1 MTAARR
7 GALADAERLALELLA
22 AVTEVSLIARLTNLL
37 GGIAFE
43 HGRLEEAELW
53 LEQVIRSPGAAQNP
67 LLTARA
73 TNNLASI
80 AHLRGKRTLALSL
93 YQSALMAWERENN
106 ALGEAQTCHNLGN
119 VAREEGAL
127 AEAAEYADRAVLAA
141 ERAEDSALLSLV
153 LLGRA
158 EVSLARG
165 GWEAARCD
173 LAAARELA
181 VQTGDAL
188 GCAEADRL
196 GGRIALAQGL
206 PEEALRQARLGYRRA
221 NRLGAVQLAGECAE
235 LCTLASQEL
244 RQAALVAR
252 YRATAR
258 RHYAALGAKPSL
270 RRLSNQARR

>member
-1 MTAARR
+1 MAAARR
-7 GALADAERLALELLA
+7 GALADAEHLARELLA
-22 AVTEVSLIARLTNLL
+22 SATEVSLIARLSNLL

-53 LEQVIRSPGAAQNP
+53 LEQVIRSPGAAQDP

-93 YQSALMAWERENN
+93 YRSALLAWQREKNV
-106 ALGEAQTCHNLGN
+106 LGEAQTCHNLGI
-119 VAREEGAL
+119 VAREEGTL
-127 AEAAEYADRAVLAA
+127 LEAAEYADRAVLAA
-141 ERAEDSALLSLV
+141 QRTEDPALLSLV
-153 LLGRA
+153 LMGRV
-158 EVSLARG
+158 EVSLVREV
-165 GWEAARCD
+165 WDAALRD
-173 LAAARELA
+173 LVTARELA
-181 VQTGDAL
+181 GRTGDAL

-235 LCTLASQEL
+235 LCTRASQEL

-258 RHYAALGAKPSL
+258 RHYAALGARPSL
-270 RRLSNQARR
+270 RRLSTEASR